1 MKLNVEGAKQ
11 SSFNLAD
18 STFGIPYNEPLIHQ
32 VVTSYLSTARSGTKA
47 QKTRSEVSGGG
58 AKPWNQKGTGRARA
72 GTIRSP
78 IFTGGGQIFA
88 AKPRSF
94 AKKVNRKM
102 YRNAMKSVLSELI
115 RQDRLTVF
123 QDFNLLEPKT
133 KLLKNKLD
141 SLGLSNVLIVVEALD
156 KNLLL
161 ASRNLINVNVLET
174 NSIDI
179 VSLIGHEKVVITLP
193 AIKLLEEKLS

>member
-133 KLLKNKLD
+133 RLLKNKLD